1 LHYLGFDEMGQ
12 HFERTAEGFHAR
24 VVQHECD
31 HLDGVLYPMRVR
43 DFSRFGFVEEIAAR
57 IQPNSEDLT

>member
-1 LHYLGFDEMGQ
+1 
-12 HFERTAEGFHAR
+12 
-24 VVQHECD
+24 
-31 HLDGVLYPMRVR
+31 MRVR